1 MENMEKEV
9 LKLMG
14 QETIA
19 GVIRLYLRR
28 IFLMVAAVV
37 AIVGFSLYLFTSYVA
52 LVNDAGVVRGGS
64 QRIVKQV
71 LAGADASKTT
81 AKLEGLLS
89 GMSSRMHI
97 HRILR

>member
-1 MENMEKEV
+1 M
-9 LKLMG
+9 MG

-81 AKLEGLLS
+81 AKIEGLLS

-97 HRILR
+97 GS

>member
-1 MENMEKEV
+1 MEKEV

>member
-1 MENMEKEV
+1 M
-9 LKLMG
+9 MG

-19 GVIRLYLRR
+19 GVIRQHLRR
-28 IFLMVAAVV
+28 LFLLVAAVV

-81 AKLEGLLS
+81 AKIEGLLS

-97 HRILR
+97 GS

>member
-1 MENMEKEV
+1 MEKEV

-81 AKLEGLLS
+81 AKIEGLLS

>member
-1 MENMEKEV
+1 MENME
-9 LKLMG
+9 
-14 QETIA
+14 
-19 GVIRLYLRR
+19 
-28 IFLMVAAVV
+28 
-37 AIVGFSLYLFTSYVA
+37 
-52 LVNDAGVVRGGS
+52 NDAGVVRGGS

-81 AKLEGLLS
+81 AKIEGLLS